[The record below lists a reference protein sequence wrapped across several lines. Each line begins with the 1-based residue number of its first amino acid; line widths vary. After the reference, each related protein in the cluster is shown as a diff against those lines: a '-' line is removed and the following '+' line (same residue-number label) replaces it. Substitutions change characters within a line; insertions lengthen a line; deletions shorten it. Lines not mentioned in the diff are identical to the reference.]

1 MEPTRILVVANRT
14 AAAPRLLD
22 EVRRRADA
30 GPCRFALLIPD
41 VHDRKAA
48 DWTLEVAVPLLRRAA
63 RTPVEG
69 LLGGAEPFESVRE
82 AVEAGGF
89 DEIIVSTL
97 PKRLSRW
104 MRRDLIGQVETLGL
118 PVTSVTPRGNMNNK
132 VAMKRLA
139 EIGGGAGLAG

>member
-22 EVRRRADA
+22 EVRRRAEA
-30 GPCRFALLIPD
+30 APCRFALLIPD

-69 LLGGAEPFESVRE
+69 LLGGPEPFESVRE